1 MKNILVTGGLGYI
14 GSHTVVALQQAG
26 FNTYIIDNLSNSQY
40 EVLNRITEI
49 TGKQPVFEPIDL
61 QDSKAVYN
69 FFEQH
74 KIQGVVHFAA
84 YKAVGESVEQP
95 LMYYRNN
102 LLGLINLLEAMKE
115 FNVDHLIFSS
125 SCTVYGQADQMP
137 INEHT
142 PLKKPEAPYGNT
154 KKMGEE
160 IIEDFV
166 VATHKNAIALRY
178 FNPIGAH
185 PSALIGERPNGI
197 PNNLIPYVTQT
208 AMGIREELGVF
219 GDDYQTRDGTA
230 IRDYIDVNDLA
241 QAHVKAMQYLL
252 NGENKKAM
260 EFFNLGSGIGSTVL
274 EIIDAFEKANNINI
288 PYQIKPRRSGDI
300 EQAYADYTAAEK
312 LLGWKPSTPL
322 QQSLKTAWAFQKRL
336 EDKK

>member
-74 KIQGVVHFAA
+74 RIQGVVHFAA

-102 LLGLINLLEAMKE
+102 LLGLMNLLEAMKE

-185 PSALIGERPNGI
+185 QSALIGERPNGI

-312 LLGWKPSTPL
+312 LLGWKPSIPL